1 MRSAAATSLRLTQNL
16 PVPLGP
22 AADAAALGRPGVWR
36 DGVGG
41 VGFWRNV
48 GTSGAT
54 GSPAELFRG
63 GGEVVM
69 ARLPNARQGARQAGK
84 AGKRARAGDG
94 RGAEGG
100 ADAGS
105 TSATASADG
114 GAAVGTDA
122 GSTSATASADMATV
136 EGFDVTD
143 EAGESAEMAAVSRL
157 EAEAEA
163 GSTLNLDS

>member
-1 MRSAAATSLRLTQNL
+1 MQWPWKKICILANLASLL
-16 PVPLGP
+16 
-22 AADAAALGRPGVWR
+22 AGRP
-36 DGVGG
+36 
-41 VGFWRNV
+41 
-48 GTSGAT
+48 GAT

-143 EAGESAEMAAVSRL
+143 EAGESAEMAAARPRY
-157 EAEAEA
+157 
-163 GSTLNLDS
+163 